1 MDVKDR
7 IKELRIALGL
17 TQQEFADRLK
27 VAKQTV
33 SKWETAQRVVPDA
46 TLNSIARTFDASYF
60 WLKEGVGDMFLNLPD
75 SMLDDLGNR
84 YELNDF
90 DKRLLK
96 MYMNLSV
103 DEREA
108 IQGFLKVLLKE
119 KDEG

>member
-7 IKELRIALGL
+7 IKELRIVLGL

-33 SKWETAQRVVPDA
+33 SKWETAQRAVPDA

-96 MYMNLSV
+96 MYMKLSV

-108 IQGFLKVLLKE
+108 IQTFLKVLLKE

>member
-7 IKELRIALGL
+7 IKELRIVLGL

>member
-1 MDVKDR
+1 MEVRDR
-7 IKELRIALGL
+7 IKELRRALNL

-27 VAKQTV
+27 VAMQTV
-33 SKWETAQRVVPDA
+33 YKWEAGLRVVPDA

-108 IQGFLKVLLKE
+108 FQGFLKVLLKE

>member
-7 IKELRIALGL
+7 IKELRIALSL

>member
-33 SKWETAQRVVPDA
+33 SKWETAQRAVPDA

-96 MYMNLSV
+96 MYMKLSV

-108 IQGFLKVLLKE
+108 IQTFLKVLLKE